1 MADMRSKLNEIYSLE
16 QLSNKDTVIHRIH
29 PFVKMLVS
37 IIYIVC
43 LLMKNRY
50 NLLGLAPFLFYPVI
64 VTALAEIPYKAIAK
78 RTFVALPFVV
88 FAGISNLIFDREKVM
103 LLSGVVITT
112 GVLSFATLIV
122 RTVLSVSA
130 ILILVATTK
139 FTDIT
144 RQLQRLH
151 VPMFVVNLIEM
162 IYRYLTVLV
171 EEASVMMTAYRLR
184 NPKYKYPH
192 IKHMGTF
199 VGHLFLRSIDR
210 AERIYNAMK
219 CRGYGSKKIKYDK
232 QTITM
237 RDVFYLLLCTL
248 SSVVFVIVS

>member
-16 QLSNKDTVIHRIH
+16 QLSNKDTVIHRIY
-29 PFVKMLVS
+29 PFIKMLVT
-37 IIYIVC
+37 ITYIVC
-43 LLMKNRY
+43 LLIKNRY
-50 NLLGLAPFLFYPVI
+50 DLFGLAPFLFYPVI
-64 VTALAEIPYKAIAK
+64 VIALAEIPYKVIVK
-78 RTFVALPFVV
+78 RTFVALPFVI
-88 FAGISNLIFDREKVM
+88 FAGISNLIFDRENVM
-103 LLSGVVITT
+103 LFSGVVITT
-112 GVLSFATLIV
+112 GVLSFFTLIV

-139 FTDIT
+139 FTEIT

-151 VPMFVVNLIEM
+151 IPMFVVNLIEM
-162 IYRYLTVLV
+162 IYRYITVLV
-171 EEASVMMTAYRLR
+171 EETSVMLTAYRLR

-219 CRGYGSKKIKYDK
+219 CRGYGSKKIKYEK
-232 QTITM
+232 QRISIK
-237 RDVFYLLLCTL
+237 DIFYLLVCTL
-248 SSVVFVIVS
+248 TSVVFVII